1 MSKNQLIPPTNEQTL
16 RKRLKERTSFSWRTL
31 TPLGFLLLVCVI
43 PLADKQH
50 PTNIDIGLGAA
61 MVVILIFQLLLGICV
76 AIWRKIKPESGPA
89 ARRSCFWFN
98 ILFIA
103 LVTCGLMILAGRP
116 TLYNGKTLMALSTAI
131 MWMYL
136 LFELI
141 QINRLILSCTQPLAR
156 KAQIQASPCPNVFHR
171 WNTAKMCFW
180 APFVF
185 FLIGVILW
193 ISCAGIPDQT
203 KNAYQA
209 GIIAAVPGFLL
220 FWPISFLA
228 LLLKQTDAPSSFQ
241 DFVRDMVWLIISPKR
256 GFSQKETAAFRWWLS
271 HPGQPW
277 PQDMAYL
284 AHFIDTKSF
293 NWQNPNAWET
303 PLQQA
308 QKEFEKYVAENDPE
322 VIEQLLN

>member
-1 MSKNQLIPPTNEQTL
+1 MPKNQLIPPTNEQTL
-16 RKRLKERTSFSWRTL
+16 RERLKERTSLSWKTL
-31 TPLGFLLLVCVI
+31 TPLGFLLLLGVI
-43 PLADKQH
+43 SLADKRH
-50 PTNIDIGLGAA
+50 PTSVDIGLEAA
-61 MVVILIFQLLLGICV
+61 ITVILIFQLLLGICV

-98 ILFIA
+98 ISFML
-103 LVTCGLMILAGRP
+103 LVTSGLMIAASRP
-116 TLYNGKTLMALSTAI
+116 TLYTGRTLMSLTATI
-131 MWMYL
+131 LWMYS

-141 QINRLILSCTQPLAR
+141 QINRLILACTQPLSR
-156 KAQIQASPCPNVFHR
+156 KAQIQASPCPNAFHR

-180 APFVF
+180 APFLF

-193 ISCAGIPDQT
+193 ISCAGIYGQT

-228 LLLKQTDAPSSFQ
+228 LLLKQTDDPSLFQ

-256 GFSQKETAAFRWWLS
+256 GFTQKETSAFRWWLS

-284 AHFIDTKSF
+284 AHFIDTRLF
-293 NWQNPNAWET
+293 NWQNPNMWEA

-308 QKEFEKYVAENDPE
+308 QKEFEKYAAENDSE
-322 VIEQLLN
+322 VIAQLLN